1 MSPKVDNLHLSDV
14 ELINAR
20 LRASEFPKS
29 FHVPT
34 LEELD
39 ALEPGDFV
47 KIIVRPKRGRAER
60 VWVKL
65 DAMEGLEKNKTA
77 NFLWGW
83 LDSIPLQADIPTR
96 GTYIKF
102 RYYNVAAIEAGL

>member
-1 MSPKVDNLHLSDV
+1 MSEKV

-20 LRASEFPKS
+20 LRASEFPKT

-47 KIIVRPKRGRAER
+47 KIIVRPERGRAER
-60 VWVKL
+60 VWVEL
-65 DAMEGLEKNKTA
+65 SFAEGLQKNRTA
-77 NFLWGW
+77 NQLKGY
-83 LDSIPLQADIPTR
+83 LDSVPLQDTLPRR
-96 GTYIKF
+96 GEEVKF
-102 RYYNVAAIEAGL
+102 RYYNVVQIEAGL